1 MNLLVVNSVVEK
13 AMHMAQV
20 DPHGWIIT
28 LVSISLVFLV
38 LLLLCVVYTIS
49 GYYFTHRH
57 VLHKHS
63 HQLRK
68 ESSISDEEAA
78 AVAAALNAYFAETG
92 SHDRESGIIT
102 IKR

>member
-1 MNLLVVNSVVEK
+1 MNLLVSQSVVEK
-13 AMHMAQV
+13 AIHMAQV
-20 DPHGWIIT
+20 DPHGWIISV
-28 LVSISLVFLV
+28 VSISLVFLV
-38 LLLLCVVYTIS
+38 LFLLCVVYTIS

-68 ESSISDEEAA
+68 ESSVSDEEAIA
-78 AVAAALNAYFAETG
+78 IAVALHAYTQERSG
-92 SHDRESGIIT
+92 HDRESGRIT